1 VSDIDKKALS
11 ERDICSKLVTPA
23 LTQVGWDL
31 LSQIRE
37 QFTITKGRVQ
47 IEGSYYARESPKF
60 ADYVLFYRPYI
71 PLAIIEAKD
80 NNHSVGSGMQ
90 QALGYAE
97 MMDIPFIYSTNG
109 DAFLEHDKT
118 GTSERIEK
126 ELGLQEF
133 PSPQALWRRYCVWRG
148 IDLTNEHVIV
158 QNYYIDEI
166 GKAPRYFQMT
176 AVNRVLDAI
185 AHGQQRLL
193 LVMATGTG
201 KTFTA
206 FQIVWRLWK
215 AGIKKRILFL
225 VDRNLIVDQA
235 FTNDF
240 KPFGSAMTK
249 IKKRQIDKSYEIYLS
264 LYQAISS
271 PEEERNIYKQ
281 FSPDFFDLVVVDECH
296 RGSAA
301 EDAMWRDILDYF
313 KSATHIGLTA
323 TPKETRYISTTSYFG
338 DPIYTYSLKQGIEDG
353 FLAPFRVIRVDIDKD
368 LEGWRPTAEEIDK
381 YGKKI
386 PDRKYTQKDFD
397 RELVLEKRTELVAN
411 RVTEFLSSTDP
422 YDKTIVF
429 CEDIDH
435 AERMRSALVNENPE
449 LVQENGR
456 YVVRITGDSPEGKAE
471 IGNFIMPE
479 SRYPVI
485 ATTSRLLGTGLDAT
499 TCKLIVID
507 KNIGSMTEFKQI
519 IGRGTRINEEFDKY
533 FFTIMDFRKATESF
547 ADPEFDGRFEIDSEF
562 PGERKIKK
570 PVEEGDGRTKY
581 YVGNV
586 PVFVVAE
593 RVQYYDGD
601 GKLITDSLKDYT
613 KKAVEKQYASL
624 DSFLNS
630 WTNAEKKTAIIKELK
645 EQGVIFEALSEEV
658 GRDYDPFDLI
668 CHIAFDQPPRSR
680 KERAEKARKTSYFAK
695 FGDQARAVLDALLSK
710 YADEGIENLEN
721 PEVLKISP
729 FSSMGTPIEIVKNAF
744 GGRANYFAAIK
755 GLENCLYTAKC

>member
-1 VSDIDKKALS
+1 MGNIDKKTLN
-11 ERDICSKLVTPA
+11 EREICTKFVTPA
-23 LTQVGWDL
+23 LSQVGWDL

-47 IEGSYYARESPKF
+47 IEGSYYARPNPKF
-60 ADYVLFYRPYI
+60 ADYVLFYRPYV

-80 NNHSVGSGMQ
+80 NKHSVGSGMQ

-97 MMDIPFIYSTNG
+97 MMDIPFVYSTNG

-118 GTSERIEK
+118 GASEKIEN
-126 ELGLQEF
+126 ELKLHEF
-133 PSPQALWRRYCVWRG
+133 PSPQALWRRYCAWKGVDQ
-148 IDLTNEHVIV
+148 INEHIIT

-166 GKAPRYFQMT
+166 GKAPRYFQMN
-176 AVNRVLDAI
+176 AVNRVLQAI
-185 AHGQQRLL
+185 ADGQSRIL

-201 KTFTA
+201 KTYTA

-235 FTNDF
+235 LTNDF

-249 IKKRQIDKSYEIYLS
+249 IKKRQIDKSYEVYLS

-271 PEEERNIYKQ
+271 PEEEKNIYKQ
-281 FSPDFFDLVVVDECH
+281 FSRDFFDLIVVDECH

-301 EDAMWRDILDYF
+301 EDAMWREILDYF
-313 KSATHIGLTA
+313 ESATHIGLTA

-338 DPIYTYSLKQGIEDG
+338 EPIYTYSLKQGIEDG

-368 LEGWRPTAEEIDK
+368 LEGWQPTAGEIDE

-386 PDRKYTQKDFD
+386 PDRKYTQKDYD
-397 RELVLEKRTELVAN
+397 RELVLIKRTELVAN

-422 YDKTIVF
+422 YDKTIIF

-471 IGNFIMPE
+471 ISNFIMPE

-507 KNIGSMTEFKQI
+507 KNIESMTEFKQI

-547 ADPEFDGRFEIDSEF
+547 ADPEFDGPFEIDSKF
-562 PGERKIKK
+562 PGKRITKESIDQ
-570 PVEEGDGRTKY
+570 GDGRIKY
-581 YVGNV
+581 YVRNV

-593 RVQYYDGD
+593 RVQYYDGE

-613 KKAVEKQYASL
+613 RKAVERQYTSL

-630 WTNAEKKTAIIKELK
+630 WTNAEKKTAIVKELK
-645 EQGVIFEALSEEV
+645 EQGVIFEALEEEV
-658 GRDYDPFDLI
+658 GKDFDPFDLI
-668 CHIAFDQPPRSR
+668 CHIVFDQPPLSR
-680 KERAEKARKTSYFAK
+680 KERAEKARRTSYFAK
-695 FGDQARAVLDALLSK
+695 FGDQARAVLDALLTK
-710 YADEGIENLEN
+710 YADEGIEDLEN
-721 PEVLKISP
+721 LEVLKVSP
-729 FSSMGTPIEIVKNAF
+729 FSTMGTPVEIVKNAF
-744 GGRANYFAAIK
+744 GGRTNYLTAIK